1 MVYTK
6 EEFKRLWEADDNG
19 SGITYDDIAECAKD
33 WGLFSNP
40 RCHSLCDVTNAVL
53 RAAGCEDAEPKE
65 RTMYVIKRE
74 DGTFYWRGNV
84 SSQYGWKGFDEA
96 ALFNTRRG
104 AESRMYTSKPLKCE
118 IKKVKITL
126 ID

>member
-19 SGITYDDIAECAKD
+19 SGIIYDDIAECAKD

-84 SSQYGWKGFDEA
+84 SSQYGWKGFDKA

-118 IKKVKITL
+118 VKKVRITL

>member
-6 EEFKRLWEADDNG
+6 EEFKRLWESDDKG
-19 SGITYDDIAECAKD
+19 GGITYDDIADCAKD
-33 WGLFSNP
+33 WGLCSTP
-40 RCHSLCDVTNAVL
+40 RLRPISDVVNMVL
-53 RAAGCEDAEPKE
+53 SAAGCEDAEPKE

-118 IKKVKITL
+118 VKKVRITL